1 MADENDNEVV
11 DDTEDTEDIDNDTD
25 KPKVDPELKP
35 KAKRTDEE
43 ELEHLE
49 GRAKRLRKKLGK
61 DQSKDEPKPSETKST
76 ELDYGQ
82 KAYLTATLAIKGSDE
97 WALVRE
103 YVGNGKSIDDLVDNR
118 HFNNDLKDLREARAS
133 KEALPTGSKRAQQ
146 SGANSVDYWIAK
158 GELPPRTPEN
168 KQLRIDIINARMKKG
183 RTGGSFYNS

>member
-11 DDTEDTEDIDNDTD
+11 DDTEDIEDVQDDSD
-25 KPKVDPELKP
+25 KSKADPEPKA

-43 ELEHLE
+43 ELEYLE
-49 GRAKRLRKKLGK
+49 GRAKRIRTKLGK
-61 DQSKDEPKPSETKST
+61 DKKDEPKPSETKST

-146 SGANSVDYWIAK
+146 SGASTVDYWIAK

-168 KQLRIDIINARMKKG
+168 KQLRIDVINARMKKG
-183 RTGGSFYNS
+183 KSSGVFYNS